1 MGSSER
7 VADRAIPPA
16 VKNACPAA
24 EMTQMRALRL
34 AREVLN
40 LNGAPRQHR
49 PTDHFQRAAARVGS
63 CLHGVACGV
72 FILKLAGRL

>member
-1 MGSSER
+1 M
-7 VADRAIPPA
+7 PPA
-16 VKNACPAA
+16 VKNASPAG
-24 EMTQMRALRL
+24 MTQMRALRL